1 MLRYGSQ
8 RATGGPA
15 ILDYAVAALG
25 VGVAVFGLS
34 LIQSRWQEA
43 AHVSILLIAVIVS
56 TRLGGTKA
64 GLLAT
69 ALATG
74 GFAYLLVHAGNPL
87 GAAPVQLARLLLLPV
102 ISLYIVWIA
111 AIDRARVASLAR
123 THDELQR
130 NNEALRAE
138 NRERKHTE
146 EELRTSEAKFRAL
159 AENAPAAIFICE
171 NDNICYCNPA
181 ATVITGYHSEE
192 LCGRSFW
199 EHAAP
204 DSREAAQV
212 RAAARKRGEAVVLRF
227 EAKILTRSGEERC
240 LDFTETPFE
249 FAGRPALV
257 GLAFDITE
265 RKRAEEAVRN
275 NQQLLDQV
283 LATLPVGVSV
293 TDRQGNFVLT
303 NAAVRG
309 IWGQVQPKSGRERW
323 AQSKGWWH
331 RSGKR
336 IAPEEWASVRALS
349 QGQTS
354 LNELI
359 DIETFSGERKTIQNS
374 AAPVR
379 NAEGEIVGAVIVNEE
394 VTERVRAE
402 EALHESAVRLQHL
415 SRRLL
420 AVQEEERRH
429 LSREL
434 HDEFGQL
441 LATIT
446 LHLQAAKTAT
456 GEAAER
462 SLDESIALLQRA
474 GAQMRS
480 LALEL
485 RPVML
490 EIAGLDAT
498 LRWLAQ
504 QHEQR
509 TGMVTEVVGHVSDLP
524 GELAIAGFRVVQE
537 ALTNVVRHAAARH
550 VWIELAQSEG
560 LLRLVVRDDG
570 VGFDAP
576 RVLERA
582 AGSGN
587 LGLIGLRERVEIL
600 GGQVAIESQPGRG
613 TRICA
618 SFPVSEPATA
628 APAQRSA

>member
-1 MLRYGSQ
+1 MLKYVSQ
-8 RATGGPA
+8 EATGRPA
-15 ILDYAVAALG
+15 IRDYGVAVLG
-25 VGVAVFGLS
+25 VGVAIFGLS
-34 LIQSRWQEA
+34 LMQGRWQEA
-43 AHVSILLIAVIVS
+43 AHVSILLVAVIVS

-69 ALATG
+69 ALATV
-74 GFAYLLVHAGNPL
+74 GFAYLLVRAGDPL
-87 GAAPVQLARLLLLPV
+87 GDAPVLLARLLLLPV
-102 ISLYIVWIA
+102 ISLYIVWMT

-123 THDELQR
+123 AHDELQH

-138 NRERKHTE
+138 NSERKHTE
-146 EELRTSEAKFRAL
+146 EELRTSEAKFRA
-159 AENAPAAIFICE
+159 
-171 NDNICYCNPA
+171 
-181 ATVITGYHSEE
+181 
-192 LCGRSFW
+192 
-199 EHAAP
+199 
-204 DSREAAQV
+204 
-212 RAAARKRGEAVVLRF
+212 
-227 EAKILTRSGEERC
+227 
-240 LDFTETPFE
+240 
-249 FAGRPALV
+249 
-257 GLAFDITE
+257 
-265 RKRAEEAVRN
+265 AEEAVRN

-331 RSGKR
+331 LSGKR

-379 NAEGEIVGAVIVNEE
+379 NAEGEIVGAVVVNEE

-402 EALHESAVRLQHL
+402 EALHESAARLQHL

-441 LATIT
+441 LASIT
-446 LHLQAAKTAT
+446 LHLQAAKTAS

-504 QHEQR
+504 QHQQR

-537 ALTNVVRHAAARH
+537 ALTNVVRHAAAQH
-550 VWIELAQSEG
+550 VWIELAQTEG
-560 LLRLVVRDDG
+560 LLKLVVRDDG

-613 TRICA
+613 TRICV
-618 SFPVSEPATA
+618 SFPVSEAATA
-628 APAQRSA
+628 TPAQRSA